1 MTIARELTNYLDAEG
16 YPVCP
21 TCGHAILP
29 AQGVM
34 RIADC
39 MIHVLCFT
47 RARVDPEP
55 CEPAP

>member
-1 MTIARELTNYLDAEG
+1 MATANRLTNYLDAEG

-39 MIHVLCFT
+39 MIHVFCFAQ
-47 RARVDPEP
+47 ARVDPEP
-55 CEPAP
+55 CEPNP